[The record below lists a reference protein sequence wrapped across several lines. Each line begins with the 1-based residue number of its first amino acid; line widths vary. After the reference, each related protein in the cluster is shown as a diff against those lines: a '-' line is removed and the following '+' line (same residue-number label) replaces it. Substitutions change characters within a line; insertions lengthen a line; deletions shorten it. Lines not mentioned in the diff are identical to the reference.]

1 MMVDGIDLSA
11 LKILTSYK
19 RKHANDRD
27 VLEIFD
33 EKIRETQQSFYHKP
47 PPIHS
52 NNRNSVD
59 EAHQSFYDG
68 SGRYSNQTHELVN
81 VYLSVTPSY
90 DSRKLEFLDQPDYK
104 YRYNSINPI
113 NTHSEGLNS
122 VLLKTKY
129 SPRPTQSHP
138 LSKSLSM
145 AEMNNRIKSTINE
158 SKRAYMM

>member
-11 LKILTSYK
+11 LEILTSYK
-19 RKHANDRD
+19 REHANDRD

-33 EKIRETQQSFYHKP
+33 EKIRETQKSFFPKP

-52 NNRNSVD
+52 TSRNSVD

-68 SGRYSNQTHELVN
+68 SGRYSNKTRELVN
-81 VYLSVTPSY
+81 VYLSVKPNY
-90 DSRKLEFLDQPDYK
+90 DSLRLEFLDQPDYT
-104 YRYNSINPI
+104 YRHNPV
-113 NTHSEGLNS
+113 NYRSGELDS
-122 VLLKTKY
+122 VLLNTKY
-129 SPRPTQSHP
+129 PSGPIRSHP